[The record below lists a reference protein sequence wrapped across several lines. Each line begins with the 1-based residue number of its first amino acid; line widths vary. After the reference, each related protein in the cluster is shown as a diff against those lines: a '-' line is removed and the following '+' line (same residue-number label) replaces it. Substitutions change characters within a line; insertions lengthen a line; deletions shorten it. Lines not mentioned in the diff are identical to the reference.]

1 MRIIPFA
8 IIVPFDRFSRLRHA
22 KSHEGISA
30 QKVIN
35 ARKIPGV
42 SDTGP
47 KEGRVPFSHVCTPR
61 VRNSTSFSLQ
71 GSPLFLLL
79 LLLLLLWPVISS
91 PIRSAHSPA
100 DARDYSWPLPLSPPV
115 AVDVTPHDV
124 CIAWRHEHVPR
135 KPSWRR
141 RARGQEVISLFSF
154 FVALFI
160 LESRPPKFSMI
171 PGGRGIDV
179 KFADAT

>member
-8 IIVPFDRFSRLRHA
+8 IIVSFDRFSRLRHA

-30 QKVIN
+30 QKLIN

-79 LLLLLLWPVISS
+79 LLLLLLLWPVISS
-91 PIRSAHSPA
+91 PIRSARRCSRLFVASP
-100 DARDYSWPLPLSPPV
+100 SPSPPWRSTSRRMTC
-115 AVDVTPHDV
+115 ASHDVTSMCHENPRDV
-124 CIAWRHEHVPR
+124 E
-135 KPSWRR
+135 
-141 RARGQEVISLFSF
+141 GQGDK
-154 FVALFI
+154 
-160 LESRPPKFSMI
+160 R
-171 PGGRGIDV
+171 
-179 KFADAT
+179 

>member
-1 MRIIPFA
+1 MRIISFA

-30 QKVIN
+30 QKLIN

-61 VRNSTSFSLQ
+61 VRNSTSFSL
-71 GSPLFLLL
+71 GISPILLL

-100 DARDYSWPLPLSPPV
+100 DARDYSWPLPLPPV

-124 CIAWRHEHVPR
+124 CIA
-135 KPSWRR
+135 
-141 RARGQEVISLFSF
+141 
-154 FVALFI
+154 
-160 LESRPPKFSMI
+160 
-171 PGGRGIDV
+171 
-179 KFADAT
+179 